1 MSAGSGSMDLATLA
15 ARATALATGGRAI
28 LGIVGPPGAGKST
41 LTDALVAAL
50 EPTGSGG
57 PAGSGS
63 AAGSDA
69 SEGSGAQARSWVAR
83 VPMDGFHLADV
94 SLDRLGR
101 RDRKGAIDTF
111 DGDGYLA
118 LLRRLRAETDHT
130 VYAPGFERDLEQP
143 IAAAIGVDAG
153 VRLVITEGNYLLADQ
168 APWRDVRDGLAEV
181 WYVEVPDPIRLE
193 RLVAR
198 HIEFGKTPDD
208 ARAWVERV
216 DEPNA
221 RLVAATRDRADLII
235 DLDALHLEVSR
246 P

>member
-41 LTDALVAAL
+41 LTDALAAAL
-50 EPTGSGG
+50 D
-57 PAGSGS
+57 PAG
-63 AAGSDA
+63 
-69 SEGSGAQARSWVAR
+69 SWVAR

-94 SLDRLGR
+94 SLERLGR

-153 VRLVITEGNYLLADQ
+153 VRLVITEGNYLLTDQ
-168 APWRDVRDGLAEV
+168 APWRDVRDELAEV

-198 HIEFGKTPDD
+198 HIEFGKPPDV

-216 DEPNA
+216 DEPNT

>member
-1 MSAGSGSMDLATLA
+1 
-15 ARATALATGGRAI
+15 
-28 LGIVGPPGAGKST
+28 
-41 LTDALVAAL
+41 
-50 EPTGSGG
+50 
-57 PAGSGS
+57 
-63 AAGSDA
+63 
-69 SEGSGAQARSWVAR
+69 
-83 VPMDGFHLADV
+83 MDGFHLADV
-94 SLDRLGR
+94 SLERLGR

-111 DGDGYLA
+111 DGHGYLA

-168 APWRDVRDGLAEV
+168 EPWRSVRAELDEV
-181 WYVEVPDPIRLE
+181 WYVEVPDPIRRE

-198 HIEFGKTPDD
+198 HIEFGKSPDI

-221 RLVAATRDRADLII
+221 RLVAAVRDRADLVI